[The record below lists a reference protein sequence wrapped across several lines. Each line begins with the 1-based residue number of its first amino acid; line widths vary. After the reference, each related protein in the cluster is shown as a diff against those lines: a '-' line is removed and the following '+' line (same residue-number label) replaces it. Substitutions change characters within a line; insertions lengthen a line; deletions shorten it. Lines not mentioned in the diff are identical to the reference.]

1 VWKTAC
7 KRAGLPTKLLHDFRR
22 TAVRNMERAGVA
34 RSVAMQITGHK
45 TESVY
50 KRYAIVAESD
60 IAAGVGK
67 IAALYHAESDGPAK
81 VVSIEAAAP
90 Q

>member
-1 VWKTAC
+1 
-7 KRAGLPTKLLHDFRR
+7 
-22 TAVRNMERAGVA
+22 
-34 RSVAMQITGHK
+34 MQITGHK

-67 IAALYHAESDGPAK
+67 IAALYHAESDGPPAK

-90 Q
+90 P